1 MRTKR
6 PATVSSKAT
15 QVLHPQVGERAGE
28 RTLTGLAPDG
38 TAGHS
43 GIAFH
48 AAPTQLL
55 PIITLDEQD
64 VTDSAA
70 YEQLYAEN
78 ALLRSE
84 RDSLRSSVE
93 RLQKEL
99 TAVSELLAQ
108 QQREMEL
115 LLPWLPTPSDEK

>member
-1 MRTKR
+1 
-6 PATVSSKAT
+6 
-15 QVLHPQVGERAGE
+15 
-28 RTLTGLAPDG
+28 
-38 TAGHS
+38 
-43 GIAFH
+43 
-48 AAPTQLL
+48 L
-55 PIITLDEQD
+55 PIITLDERD